1 LRKTTEKRPLL
12 RRKQPLA
19 RTTKTIRHSR
29 IDKTAVSRTA
39 PTIGSQS
46 ATGVVIRATASIW
59 AEWTKT
65 RPVATIGKWGVTGE
79 CIVTGRGVE
88 TAIWIGIDIA
98 SEEIETGTGE
108 TAEDITMKT
117 GLDVG

>member
-1 LRKTTEKRPLL
+1 
-12 RRKQPLA
+12 
-19 RTTKTIRHSR
+19 
-29 IDKTAVSRTA
+29 
-39 PTIGSQS
+39 
-46 ATGVVIRATASIW
+46 
-59 AEWTKT
+59 
-65 RPVATIGKWGVTGE
+65 
-79 CIVTGRGVE
+79 VTGRGVE